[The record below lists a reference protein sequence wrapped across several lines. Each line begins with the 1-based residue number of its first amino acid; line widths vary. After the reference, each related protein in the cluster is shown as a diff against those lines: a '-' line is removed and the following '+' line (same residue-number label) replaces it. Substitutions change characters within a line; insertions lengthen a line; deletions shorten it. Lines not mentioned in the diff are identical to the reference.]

1 MLGLRNRDNGNGDV
15 RPEVRDVQ
23 DDFLNIYRRV
33 YDKEKSWAKR
43 FTEEA
48 APQTQKDF
56 SVIQSIETKKDFLL
70 KKLEDKLGD
79 IKSVGRD
86 NDDDLTGYPITFGNS
101 YDIIQPY
108 NEIIRMYLNPDNN
121 SKTKE
126 EIKSKIQEIG
136 PIVNQ
141 IISIANST
149 FKSLFFPPYGF
160 ESDQRIKKGNK
171 YLTPMITTYIAL
183 LLIQKN
189 LFRGTYSTI
198 NKPQLDVQY
207 KEWLSYLTDD
217 ERAFMKTI
225 ENPSGAS
232 EALIERQRLIEEDRG
247 YPLSAVER
255 LNLRNSM
262 FGISSNK
269 QYSPAE
275 LAELEAEDRRDAAA
289 YRVYREG
296 LADNRGLFGVERA
309 DLMEE
314 AKLGQ
319 EDEAIDEDE
328 GGDEAKVETEDEDED
343 EGEAKVEPED
353 EPAAAAAGEP
363 AAAAA
368 AEPVAN
374 PDRMDRVRFDEFMRQ
389 TITTFNE
396 YLEKYLTPSRNL
408 TASAGAQQEKIMKAI
423 GFLIGSYRDGY
434 IIINKRI
441 PSLEEEQRFIDG
453 AINSQTDSN
462 GELNLTEESVRRGNP
477 RNTEQK
483 RTDLYRSLLM
493 ALNFTVYNANYGIMN
508 YMENVR
514 GGEPDFLDESEK
526 ETDSDEFNSIK
537 ENVKK
542 QFNKFLENYLAPYRN
557 AKAKENKQQ
566 DLIKDAI
573 RMLIEYYIRIFTF
586 LNGVN
591 PSASET
597 QQFIDNVINTQV
609 DSSGNRNLTAESIN
623 KGNPRSTKQKRTDIY
638 QSLLNVLEYVIN
650 IGGIYGLGRPKMRK
664 PRARPQYKVSQ
675 ALHYDGARNDPYLI
689 R

>member
-1 MLGLRNRDNGNGDV
+1 MLGFRNRDNGNGDV

-56 SVIQSIETKKDFLL
+56 SVIQSIENKKDNLI
-70 KKLEDKLGD
+70 KKLDEKLKDINAVDRDK
-79 IKSVGRD
+79 D
-86 NDDDLTGYPITFGNS
+86 NEIIGPWQDFS
-101 YDIIQPY
+101 YSYTIIQPY
-108 NEIIRMYLNPDNN
+108 NEIIRMYLSPDNN

-141 IISIANST
+141 IISVANST
-149 FKSLFFPPYGF
+149 FKSLFFPPYGLKG
-160 ESDQRIKKGNK
+160 DQRIKEGIQA
-171 YLTPMITTYIAL
+171 LTPMITTYIAL
-183 LLIQKN
+183 LLMQKN

-225 ENPSGAS
+225 ENPTGAS

-269 QYSPAE
+269 QYSPTE

-314 AKLGQ
+314 A
-319 EDEAIDEDE
+319 EVAPE
-328 GGDEAKVETEDEDED
+328 GGEPIAEGGPVPALFDEVRVRRERLAPEPV
-343 EGEAKVEPED
+343 GEAKDEPE
-353 EPAAAAAGEP
+353 AARPE
-363 AAAAA
+363 
-368 AEPVAN
+368 
-374 PDRMDRVRFDEFMRQ
+374 DREARLDAFLRETARL
-389 TITTFNE
+389 FND
-396 YLEKYLTPSRNL
+396 YLADSLAPTKNIETSVP
-408 TASAGAQQEKIMKAI
+408 QQRALIKE
-423 GFLIGSYRDGY
+423 GLDFLVGSYRDAY
-434 IIINKRI
+434 RMING
-441 PSLEEEQRFIDG
+441 LEPTAVEERRFIDN
-453 AINSQTDSN
+453 AINAQIDST
-462 GELNLTEESVRRGNP
+462 GEPNLTEEAIYSRGNP
-477 RNTEQK
+477 RDTEQK
-483 RTDLYRSLLM
+483 RM
-493 ALNFTVYNANYGIMN
+493 
-508 YMENVR
+508 
-514 GGEPDFLDESEK
+514 
-526 ETDSDEFNSIK
+526 
-537 ENVKK
+537 
-542 QFNKFLENYLAPYRN
+542 
-557 AKAKENKQQ
+557 
-566 DLIKDAI
+566 
-573 RMLIEYYIRIFTF
+573 
-586 LNGVN
+586 
-591 PSASET
+591 
-597 QQFIDNVINTQV
+597 
-609 DSSGNRNLTAESIN
+609 
-623 KGNPRSTKQKRTDIY
+623 DIY
-638 QSLLNVLEYVIN
+638 QSLFNVLDYTTNRE
-650 IGGIYGLGRPKMRK
+650 IYGIGRIGEGKPKRRLNK
-664 PRARPQYKVSQ
+664 KVSQ